1 MKARHV
7 IMLGFLLILVGL
19 LLPLKAADITLS
31 SGFEHFYNLEY
42 DQAIEE
48 FLAGLAERPDDPGLH
63 NHLAQSILYREMF
76 RAGALESELV
86 SGTNPFLRRPK
97 MNPSEEDQKR
107 FDEAIQKAM
116 QLSESRLATNPSDT
130 KAMYALG
137 VSYGLRANYNFLV
150 RKAWFDALRD
160 ATKSRKLH
168 NRIAE
173 LDKSMVDARLVEGAH
188 DYVVGSLPWH
198 IKMLGFLVGFRGDK
212 EGGIR
217 TLEFVAQSGRIN
229 KYDAQVLLCAIY
241 RRERCPQKAVPM
253 LVGLIARFPRNYL
266 LRFELAQMYSDLG
279 EKANALATVQEI
291 ERLKSDGS
299 NGFRQL
305 PPEKIYYARGTI
317 QFWYN
322 DLDQALNN
330 MKRVTEHG
338 RKLDLNTEV
347 FAWMRLGQIYDLK
360 GERSLAVNAYREV
373 ITLAPE
379 SDPARQ
385 SRRYLT
391 APYRREREKG

>member
-1 MKARHV
+1 
-7 IMLGFLLILVGL
+7 MLGCLLVLAGL
-19 LLPLKAADITLS
+19 FVPLRAADITLS

-42 DQAIEE
+42 DQAIEK
-48 FLAGLAERPDDPGLH
+48 FRADLAGDPDDPGLH

-97 MNPSEEDQKR
+97 MNPSPEDQKS
-107 FDEAIQKAM
+107 FDEAIQRAIA
-116 QLSESRLATNPSDT
+116 LSESRLAANPSDT

-168 NRIAE
+168 NRVTE
-173 LDKSMVDARLVEGAH
+173 LDKAVVDARLVEGVH

-212 EGGIR
+212 EGGVR
-217 TLEFVAQSGRIN
+217 TLEFVAQNGEIN

-241 RRERCPQKAVPM
+241 RRERSPGKAVPM
-253 LVGLIARFPRNYL
+253 LNGLIARFPRNYL

-279 EKANALATVQEI
+279 EKVNALATVQEI
-291 ERLKSDGS
+291 ERLKSSGS

-305 PPEKIYYARGTI
+305 APEKIYYARGTI

-360 GERSLAVNAYREV
+360 GERSLALNAYREA
-373 ITLAPE
+373 INLAPE

-385 SRRYLT
+385 SRRYLSS
-391 APYRREREKG
+391 PYRREKEKG